1 MNNQSGGLVTQFF
14 AWLTAFASAAGITTQ
29 DIFFILF
36 GLIGVGISVAS
47 FIFGRLDA
55 RKKRKEEEARTRM
68 LDAYLDGNSHR
79 PVTERPA
86 AVRVISDA
94 LQKAGE

>member
-1 MNNQSGGLVTQFF
+1 MNNQSGGFITQFF
-14 AWLTAFASAAGITTQ
+14 AWFATIASAAGITTQ
-29 DIFFILF
+29 DVFFILF
-36 GLIGVGISVAS
+36 GFFGLVISVAS
-47 FIFGRLDA
+47 FVFGRLDA
-55 RKKRKEEEARTRM
+55 RKKRQQEEERTRM